1 MTDEID
7 KAYKYWLHALPKV
20 GDATIALLLETFGEP
35 KNIYKEVLNKN
46 PKIQESLKRAS
57 MDEIYNVTS
66 KWDVMSEYTK
76 MKEKGISLVTVD
88 EGGYPERLGELINPP
103 YGIYYKGRLPEN
115 DVPSVA
121 IIGARE
127 CSEYGTYVAN
137 AFGEALAGQNI
148 NIISG
153 MARGVDGIS
162 QRGALN
168 VDGATFGV
176 LGSGVDVCYPMGNF
190 KLYRDIQKKG
200 GILSTFP
207 PGMEPNKQNF
217 PERNR
222 IVAALADL
230 VLVVEARQKS
240 GTSITVDLALKM
252 GKDVYAVPGR
262 LTDRLSDGCNTLIRN
277 GAGVALSPEDVI
289 RELSLIWQAK
299 HPESSLLD
307 IRNIPK
313 LDVGR
318 PNGDIGVLAY
328 VDTNPMTGEQIH
340 ARRLEKEKDVSLRQT
355 LSELVM
361 LCADGSVIQV
371 GTGFFYKN
379 MGV

>member
-1 MTDEID
+1 MTDETS
-7 KAYKYWLHALPKV
+7 KAYQYWLHTLPKV
-20 GDATIALLLETFGEP
+20 GDATIASLLEYFGEP
-35 KNIYKEVLNKN
+35 ENIYKEVLNKN
-46 PKIQESLKRAS
+46 PKITENLKRAS
-57 MDEIYNVTS
+57 IDETYNATV
-66 KWDVMSEYTK
+66 KWDVAREYEK
-76 MKEKGISLVTVD
+76 LKEKGISFVTLD
-88 EGGYPERLGELINPP
+88 EEEYPERLLEIASPP
-103 YGIYYKGRLPEN
+103 YAVYYKGRLPED

-207 PGMEPNKQNF
+207 PGTDPNKQNF

-252 GKDVYAVPGR
+252 GKDVYAIPGR

-277 GAGVALSPEDVI
+277 GAGVALSPEDVL
-289 RELSLIWQAK
+289 RELSLIWQTK
-299 HPESSLLD
+299 HPGSSRLD
-307 IRNIPK
+307 ARNIPK

-318 PNGDIGVLAY
+318 PGEDIGVLAY

-340 ARRLEKEKDVSLRQT
+340 ARRLEKEKNVSLKQT

-361 LCADGSVIQV
+361 LCADGSVTQV
-371 GTGFFYKN
+371 GTGYFYRN
-379 MGV
+379 MC